1 MKLTTSDALNF
12 GSVLC
17 VSVSMATVI
26 QILQFIMLIISIL
39 MTIGSIVLKI
49 YDKTQ
54 NKTLTVNDLV
64 EVKHDVDEIA
74 EKIDKIKGNK
84 DE

>member
-1 MKLTTSDALNF
+1 
-12 GSVLC
+12 
-17 VSVSMATVI
+17 
-26 QILQFIMLIISIL
+26 

-84 DE
+84 DEWYINI